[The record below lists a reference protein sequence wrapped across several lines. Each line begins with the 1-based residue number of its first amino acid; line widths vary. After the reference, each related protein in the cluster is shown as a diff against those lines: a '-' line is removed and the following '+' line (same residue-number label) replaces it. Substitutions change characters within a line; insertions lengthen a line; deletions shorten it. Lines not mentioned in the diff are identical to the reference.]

1 MNHVLSIDIVEFI
14 GTLAPCNSRQPI
26 IARAGGLG
34 ASVGSYA
41 ATEAAQRDRSQLRNC
56 VAMDLA
62 MLPPEINSG
71 RMYVG
76 PGSGPMLTAAA
87 AWNGLA
93 AELYSAA
100 TSYQSVMSGLTGGP
114 WLGPSSA
121 SMAAAAARYVV
132 WMSTTAAQAEQT
144 AAQAKAAATA
154 YEAAFAATVPPPVI
168 AANRSLL
175 MALIATNVLGQNT
188 PAIAATETQYA
199 EMWAQDAAA
208 MYGYAGSSASAT
220 TLTPFTPPAPATNS
234 GGLAGQA
241 AAVAQATGTSA
252 ATNTQTVLSQ
262 LTSAA
267 PTALQGLASP
277 VASTSSTS
285 GLTGILE
292 SLGLSSPLG
301 YADGAASSAGLGV
314 AAGAWQSASS
324 ADTAMIAADDQMNS
338 MDGQVMDSLFQ
349 INGMEGRIM
358 NRFDQLGAV
367 RTAVSAS
374 VGQAT
379 PVGALSVPQAWTTA
393 APAIRLAA
401 VALPAISLSSAPEV
415 FAGSPGSL
423 FSGTALA
430 SMAGRAIGGTASP
443 GPREQVGATTR
454 ARPAPPQRLPGS
466 PVTGIAAE
474 LREFA
479 ELRDLGILT
488 DEEFSEQKRRI
499 LGR

>member
-1 MNHVLSIDIVEFI
+1 
-14 GTLAPCNSRQPI
+14 
-26 IARAGGLG
+26 
-34 ASVGSYA
+34 
-41 ATEAAQRDRSQLRNC
+41 
-56 VAMDLA
+56 MDFA

-71 RMYVG
+71 RMYAG
-76 PGSGPMLTAAA
+76 PGSGPMLDAAA
-87 AWNGLA
+87 AWDELA

-100 TSYQSVMSGLTGGP
+100 TSYQSVVSGLTAGP

-121 SMAAAAARYVV
+121 SMAAAAAHYVA

-144 AAQAKAAATA
+144 AAQAKAAAAA

-220 TLTPFTPPAPATNS
+220 TLTPFTPPAPTTNP

-241 AAVAQATGTSA
+241 VAVAQATGTSA

-262 LTSAA
+262 LTSAV

-277 VASTSSTS
+277 LPSTSATS
-285 GLTGILE
+285 GLTGIVQ
-292 SLGLSSPLG
+292 SLGLTSPLG
-301 YADGAASSAGLGV
+301 YADGAVSSAGLAV
-314 AAGAWQSASS
+314 SSGAWSSASN
-324 ADTAMIAADDQMNS
+324 ADAAMIAADHQMTG
-338 MDGQVMDSLFQ
+338 MDDQVMGTLGQ
-349 INGMEGRIM
+349 ITGMEGRIM

-367 RTAVSAS
+367 RTAVSAG
-374 VGQAT
+374 VAQAT
-379 PVGALSVPQAWTTA
+379 SVGALSVPQAWTTA
-393 APAIRLAA
+393 APGIRLAA
-401 VALPAISLSSAPEV
+401 VALPATSLSAAPEV
-415 FAGSPGSL
+415 FAGSPGNL
-423 FSGTALA
+423 FSGMALA
-430 SMAGRAIGGTASP
+430 SMAGRAIGGTASL

-454 ARPAPPQRLPGS
+454 ARPAPPQSLPGS
-466 PVTGIAAE
+466 PFTGIAAE
-474 LREFA
+474 LRELA
-479 ELRDLGILT
+479 ELHDLGILT